1 VGRRHVCVINYLLS
15 RNKPGNGP
23 GLRAAGVDSNGIK
36 WSGETEQDEFS
47 VREILDFGRGAE
59 GERREIPEDRQRP
72 LGWK

>member
-1 VGRRHVCVINYLLS
+1 MCAINYLVS
-15 RNKPGNGP
+15 KNRP
-23 GLRAAGVDSNGIK
+23 GLRAAGPARVDSSGIK

>member
-1 VGRRHVCVINYLLS
+1 MCVINYLLS
-15 RNKPGNGP
+15 KNRPGDLP
-23 GLRAAGVDSNGIK
+23 EVRAAGAESNGIK